1 MFHVSSHSRPWEG
14 GWLDGCSALRQYRES
29 SAAPLHDG
37 GLWTRRL
44 FIGYWPLISGHWI
57 FLWSDAAADTVIS
70 LPSLQL
76 CVFSVLWAANIHSHD
91 QSPDTCQQCLN
102 SDRECWLQC
111 IFGYSEVLTLLWLS
125 CAHIKFYLSKSCFS
139 AWKVFL
145 CVIYR
150 QSSTI
155 LTQLKRNFVII
166 FLFMRWNMWAAD
178 VQSSRGPTCEA
189 RC

>member
-1 MFHVSSHSRPWEG
+1 MAALLCGSIGRARPLLCMMADCEPGGYLLDIGRWYLDTEYSSCPLLLIRLSVCPVSS
-14 GWLDGCSALRQYRES
+14 CVS
-29 SAAPLHDG
+29 SQFYEL
-37 GLWTRRL
+37 
-44 FIGYWPLISGHWI
+44 LIS
-57 FLWSDAAADTVIS
+57 
-70 LPSLQL
+70 
-76 CVFSVLWAANIHSHD
+76 SHD

-125 CAHIKFYLSKSCFS
+125 CAHIKFYLSKSYFS
-139 AWKVFL
+139 AWKLFL

-150 QSSTI
+150 QTSTI

-178 VQSSRGPTCEA
+178 VQSSRAATCEA